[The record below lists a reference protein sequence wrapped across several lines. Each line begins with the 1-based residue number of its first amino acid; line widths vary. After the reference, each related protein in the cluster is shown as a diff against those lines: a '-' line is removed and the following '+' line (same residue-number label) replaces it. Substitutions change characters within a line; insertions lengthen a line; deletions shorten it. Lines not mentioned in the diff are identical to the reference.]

1 MASGPQHHAA
11 VDLTLAPVHSPARQL
26 VAGLERADVLLT
38 VTGRLGIQRLDDLG
52 AMPPARRATPVSV
65 PPKQRGDPSGS
76 WLGFDS
82 VVVRVRAEAEVATSL
97 RLAFMLAWFL

>member
-1 MASGPQHHAA
+1 MPRNHASAE
-11 VDLTLAPVHSPARQL
+11 LALPPIHPPARQL
-26 VAGLERADVLLT
+26 VTGREGPDVLLT
-38 VTGRLGIQRLDDLG
+38 VTGRLGIQRPDDLG

-82 VVVRVRAEAEVATSL
+82 VVVRVRAGGNATFSSACL
-97 RLAFMLAWFL
+97 CDILN